1 MAALLL
7 LLVFLAFATAMAS
20 QRLPALVA
28 LPAMALALGLVL
40 VVQHGLGQEQA
51 SGLLFDHIIT
61 QGSVSLSR
69 SMVAALVAG
78 ALGQVIRR
86 QGIASALVAVA
97 TEYAGE
103 RKLPLALALFLV
115 VMVNF
120 MALSGVGAILMTG
133 SVVLPVLISAGIR
146 PVLASTLMLLA
157 IAVGGLLNPLALQ
170 IYADVTRV
178 EPTLCRQLALPYA
191 ALLLLL
197 SVLFLVI
204 RLRQQEQVF
213 CWAEFS
219 GPDGQTPRL
228 NPLAYLTPLLPLV
241 LFATL
246 GWPPLVSLALAT
258 LYGCLVVR
266 PRQWMTTLT
275 ASMVEGARDVS
286 GLLVLLVGLG
296 MATQTLSHPLAGATL
311 QPFLQSVSLKNPWTF
326 VACFT
331 VLAPLATYRG
341 PLALYGLGGGVA
353 TLLVSQGLLPPIAV
367 LAAFLCL
374 GQVQSVCDPTC
385 THGLCLAQ
393 LVHEP
398 SEKFCREAL
407 PVIAVFLLLGLSYAS
422 WGQRVLEG

>member
-1 MAALLL
+1 MGSLFL
-7 LLVFLAFATAMAS
+7 LLVFLAFAAAMAS
-20 QRLPALVA
+20 QRLPALVG

-51 SGLLFDHIIT
+51 SALLLDHIIT
-61 QGSVSLSR
+61 QGSVGLSR

-103 RKLPLALALFLV
+103 RKLPLTLALFLV

-133 SVVLPVLISAGIR
+133 SVVLPILISAGIR

-170 IYADVTRV
+170 IYAEVTRV
-178 EPTLCRQLALPYA
+178 EPDLCRQLALPYA
-191 ALLLLL
+191 ALLLAVSL
-197 SVLFLVI
+197 LFLVI
-204 RLRQQEQVF
+204 RLGQQEQVF

-219 GPDGQTPRL
+219 GPEEPSPRPH
-228 NPLAYLTPLLPLV
+228 PLAYLTPLLPLMF
-241 LFATL
+241 FAAL
-246 GWPPLVSLALAT
+246 GWPPLASLALAT

-266 PRQWMTTLT
+266 PRQWLSTLT
-275 ASMVEGARDVS
+275 VSMVEGARDVS
-286 GLLVLLVGLG
+286 GLLVLLAGLG
-296 MATQTLSHPLAGATL
+296 MATAALSHPLAGATL
-311 QPFLQSVSLKNPWTF
+311 QPYLQSVPLRNPWTF
-326 VACFT
+326 LACFSL
-331 VLAPLATYRG
+331 LAPLATYRG

-353 TLLVSQGLLPPIAV
+353 SLLVSHGLLPPVAV

-398 SEKFCREAL
+398 SEKFCWEAL
-407 PVIAVFLLLGLSYAS
+407 PAIAAFLLLGLSYAL
-422 WGQRVLEG
+422 WVQRVLTT